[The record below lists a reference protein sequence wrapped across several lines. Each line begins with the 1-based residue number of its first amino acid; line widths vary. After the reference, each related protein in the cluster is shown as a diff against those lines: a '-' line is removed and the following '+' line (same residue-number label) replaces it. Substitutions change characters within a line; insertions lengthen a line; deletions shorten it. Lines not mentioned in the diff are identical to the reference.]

1 MTDLNKPQTN
11 RKELDLSRPRVMGI
25 LNITPDSFSDGGRF
39 LDNGKVL
46 LGRVVEAADQMIAEG
61 AHILD
66 IGGESTRP
74 GAQQI
79 TEETELERIIPLVEA
94 IRQRSDVFL
103 SIDTSSPEVM
113 AESISAGADMI
124 NDVRALG
131 RHGALAALAKL
142 QVPVCLMHMQG
153 EPRTMQENP
162 TYGDVVEDVMDFL
175 RLRVDA
181 CLEAGVRRDKIIV
194 DPGFGF
200 GKTVNHNLVL
210 LKHLDR
216 LLSLNLPILVGLS
229 RKSTIGAIL
238 DCEVDERVHGSV
250 AAAMIAISKGAK
262 IVRVHDVKAT
272 VDMIKVLEAVENPGD
287 LS

>member
-1 MTDLNKPQTN
+1 
-11 RKELDLSRPRVMGI
+11 MGI

-39 LDNGKVL
+39 LECGKVL
-46 LGRVVEAADQMIAEG
+46 LGRVVEVADQMIAGG
-61 AHILD
+61 AYILD

-79 TEETELERIIPLVEA
+79 TEETELERIIPIVEA

-103 SIDTSSPEVM
+103 SIDTSSPHVM
-113 AESISAGADMI
+113 AEAISSGADMI

-131 RHGALAALAKL
+131 RDGALATLANL
-142 QVPVCLMHMQG
+142 QVPVCLMHMQR

-162 TYGDVVEDVMDFL
+162 TYSDVVEDVMAFL

-181 CLEAGVRRDKIIV
+181 CIEAGVRRDKIIV

-200 GKTVNHNLVL
+200 GKSVNHNLVL

-238 DCEVDERVHGSV
+238 DCKADDRLHGSV
-250 AAAMIAISKGAK
+250 SAAMIAISKGAK

-272 VDMIKVLEAVENPGD
+272 VDAIKVLEAVENARD